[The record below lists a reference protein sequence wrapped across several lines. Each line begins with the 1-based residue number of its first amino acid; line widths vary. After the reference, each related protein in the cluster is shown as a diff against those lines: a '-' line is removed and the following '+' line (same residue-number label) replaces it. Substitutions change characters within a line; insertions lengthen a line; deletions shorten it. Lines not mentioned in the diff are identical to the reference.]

1 LGKRDEILNFNF
13 CVSPRIYELQSSKLW
28 QVEVV
33 LEDFQKHHSNL
44 DQLTTSAAYTQH
56 MMKRVSLVSLLLLE
70 VAVTFNCRCYAF
82 APLAALR
89 SGTAGVRVPG
99 RSLSTVEPTTR
110 RYASSTLEKAP
121 VRTPETTSRVQQVRE
136 RFRKASQDA
145 AEAKGCVKS
154 DTGQEWWRTPP
165 SPTGV
170 DSSAARVVSATDP
183 LRVVIAGGGVAGLVT
198 AAACHAKGMKVAIFE
213 QASSYAPYGG
223 PIQIQ
228 SNALRALQ
236 RISPKVYEEIVAAG
250 TITADR
256 VSGLKIGYRK
266 GVWLGLGQTYQKG
279 DWLVRFD
286 TLQPALQAGLP
297 PTVVVDRP
305 VIQQILLNHGIP
317 DGTVRIQSRI
327 ASYKEL
333 GPDGQ
338 GLEIFLEDGTV
349 AYADVLVGADGIWSS
364 VRRIMQGLGN
374 GADGFAAS
382 GAAGGALN
390 EAEARRMAKDSV
402 LMANNANRR
411 YSGFTC
417 YAALTEH
424 KASNIEEVSY
434 QILLGKDKYFVSTD
448 GGGERQQWF
457 ALIREPAGGVDP
469 EPTTEK
475 PNPKLDRLLYEF
487 NNQEPGDQNGDVWD
501 DFAHELFRATPEQAI
516 KRRDLYDGAP
526 LLAQGWTRGQVAICG
541 DAAHPMMPNLGQG
554 GCQAT
559 EDGYR
564 LAEELATVQHTKEI
578 AGALKTYYNKR
589 ILRTT
594 SIQVMAQL
602 GSDLLVDFDKMM
614 TIPLVG
620 PFFLFMTQ
628 VSMPFILRFL
638 YTPEF

>member
-1 LGKRDEILNFNF
+1 MKLCLTLFWAPFLLG
-13 CVSPRIYELQSSKLW
+13 
-28 QVEVV
+28 V
-33 LEDFQKHHSNL
+33 LSHHGS
-44 DQLTTSAAYTQH
+44 
-56 MMKRVSLVSLLLLE
+56 
-70 VAVTFNCRCYAF
+70 AF
-82 APLAALR
+82 APLSTAPKNQHPRHAGRRISSFLAA
-89 SGTAGVRVPG
+89 T
-99 RSLSTVEPTTR
+99 
-110 RYASSTLEKAP
+110 TLEPP
-121 VRTPETTSRVQQVRE
+121 VRAPETKDRVQQVRD
-136 RFRKASQDA
+136 RFRKASEDA
-145 AEAKGCVKS
+145 AEAKGCVTV
-154 DTGQEWWRTPP
+154 DTGDEWWRAPAFGGEP
-165 SPTGV
+165 RPV
-170 DSSAARVVSATDP
+170 DPDRP
-183 LRVVIAGGGVAGLVT
+183 LRVVIAGGGVAGLVS
-198 AAACHAKGMKVAIFE
+198 AAACHAKGMQVAIFE
-213 QASSYAPYGG
+213 QASQYAPYGG

-228 SNALRALQ
+228 SNALRALE
-236 RISPKVYEEIVAAG
+236 RINPKVYEEILKAG
-250 TITADR
+250 TVTADR

-266 GVWLGLGQTYQKG
+266 GVFMGLGKQYEKG

-297 PTVVVDRP
+297 ATVVVDRP

-317 DGTVRIQSRI
+317 EGTVRIKSRI
-327 ASYKEL
+327 SSYEEL
-333 GPDGQ
+333 GEGK
-338 GLEIFLEDGTV
+338 GVKITLEDGSV
-349 AYADVLVGADGIWSS
+349 AYADVLIGADGIWSS
-364 VRRIMQGLGN
+364 VRRIMHDLDS

-402 LMANNANRR
+402 LMASNASRR

-424 KASNIEEVSY
+424 RASNIEDVSY

-457 ALIREPAGGVDP
+457 ALIREDAGGVDP
-469 EPTTEK
+469 EATPENPT
-475 PNPKLDRLLYEF
+475 PKLTRLLNEF
-487 NNQEPGDQNGDVWD
+487 NNEEPGDANGDVWD
-501 DFAHELFRATPEQAI
+501 DFAHELLRATPEKDI

-526 LLAQGWTRGQVAICG
+526 LITKGWTRGQVAICG

-564 LAEELATVQHTKEI
+564 LAEELATVKHTKDIE
-578 AGALKTYYNKR
+578 GALKTYYNKR

-594 SIQVMAQL
+594 TIQVLAQL
-602 GSDLLVDFDKMM
+602 GSDLLVDFDLMM